1 MKKYKIVIV
10 ENDEDEQFFMQ
21 KEFNDSDSFELL
33 TMAENGNELLA
44 WLSAHPQSLPDLIL
58 SDLNM
63 PGKNGY
69 DIIRDIK
76 RSDTYGHIP
85 VVITSTS
92 STPTIMNECLSL
104 GAAAYIVKP
113 ETFIAYAPFV
123 NELSEKIKT
132 LKIA

>member
-1 MKKYKIVIV
+1 MKKYKIIIV

-21 KEFNDSDSFELL
+21 KEFKDSNSFELL
-33 TMAENGNELLA
+33 TMAENGNELLK
-44 WLSAHPQSLPDLIL
+44 WLEAHPHSLPDLIL

-69 DIIRDIK
+69 DIIKEVKRRDI
-76 RSDTYGHIP
+76 YGHIP
-85 VVITSTS
+85 VVITSTY

-113 ETFIAYAPFV
+113 ETFIAYAPFI

-132 LKIA
+132 LEIA